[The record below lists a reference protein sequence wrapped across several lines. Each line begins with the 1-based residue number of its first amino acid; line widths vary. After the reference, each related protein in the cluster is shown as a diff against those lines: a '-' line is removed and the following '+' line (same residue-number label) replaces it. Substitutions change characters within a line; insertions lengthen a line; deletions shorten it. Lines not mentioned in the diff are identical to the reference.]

1 VSSASIKRR
10 GDTSRQTRSSQGTTP
25 AAAAA
30 LPEVRRGEMPEQ
42 PALEGHSLRKR
53 VALLALLVVIVVAV
67 VTLVPGLES
76 LRTRFS
82 HARWQWLALGSLLK
96 LLSGLS
102 YVAVFRS
109 VFCSRMSWRLSSE
122 IGLAELGAN
131 AVVPTGGAGGLAL
144 GAWALRR
151 KGMDPDQIARR
162 SVAFFL
168 LTSVP
173 NVLGVI
179 VIGIGLASGLFDGR
193 AGLALTVLPAAIAA
207 LAILATLGGGR
218 WARIAHRRHAAR
230 RGARARL
237 PRVLDAIAGGVRESL
252 ALLREHNVWL
262 VVGLIGYLVFDV
274 MILWAAFHAFGAVP
288 AIAILWMGYLIG
300 ELGGLIPV
308 PGGIGGVD
316 LGLVGTL
323 VLYHVPVGAA
333 TAAVL
338 AYRAI
343 ALWVPA
349 LVGSGA
355 FVLLRRSLARES
367 AALTGCGEGGEVD
380 VIGRGRVRVSG

>member
-1 VSSASIKRR
+1 MQATVT
-10 GDTSRQTRSSQGTTP
+10 D
-25 AAAAA
+25 
-30 LPEVRRGEMPEQ
+30 LPDLNRGELSGPPEFDQ
-42 PALEGHSLRKR
+42 RRIRRRAVML
-53 VALLALLVVIVVAV
+53 VALLLAVVAV
-67 VTLVPGLES
+67 VSLVPGLAS
-76 LRTRFS
+76 LRSRFS
-82 HARWQWLALGSLLK
+82 SARWEWLLLGAALK
-96 LLSGLS
+96 TLSGLS

-109 VFCSRMSWRLSSE
+109 VFCSRMSWRLSGE

-151 KGMDPDQIARR
+151 AGMDTEQIARR
-162 SVAFFL
+162 SVAFFF

-179 VIGIGLASGLFDGR
+179 VLGPLLALGVVEGR

-207 LAILATLGGGR
+207 AAVATTLASGR
-218 WARIAHRRHAAR
+218 WAAAAQTRSAAR
-230 RGARARL
+230 RGERARL
-237 PRVLDAIAGGVRESL
+237 PRVLGALAGGVEEAL
-252 ALLREHNVWL
+252 ALLRRHDPWL
-262 VVGLIGYLVFDV
+262 IAGLLGYLVFDV
-274 MILWAAFHAFGAVP
+274 MILWATFHAFGSAP
-288 AIAILWMGYLIG
+288 PLAIIWIGYLIG

-323 VLYHVPVGAA
+323 VLYHVHVGAA

-343 ALWVPA
+343 ALWIPA
-349 LVGSGA
+349 VFGAGA
-355 FVLLRRSLARES
+355 FVLLRRSLQRES
-367 AALTGCGEGGEVD
+367 VAVAGCQPGGEVE
-380 VIGRGRVRVSG
+380 VIGRGRVRLRA